1 MNVAEKIEGC
11 FRVYAAAPDAAGGG
25 FHAAVVV
32 RKWAPSR
39 GPVTEVF
46 RDERLEDGA
55 VWPLADVA
63 LAFALEVGVAA
74 IHAQQVMRDY
84 RRQVRSA
91 ARLRRASRVKPERP
105 AVPMSDET
113 EKRVL

>member
-1 MNVAEKIEGC
+1 MNVAEQTEGF

-32 RKWAPSR
+32 RKLAPSR
-39 GPVTEVF
+39 GPTTKVF

-55 VWPLADVA
+55 VWPLAEVA

-84 RRQVRSA
+84 RRQVRSV
-91 ARLRRASRVKPERP
+91 ARLRRASRVKPELP
-105 AVPMSDET
+105 VLPMSEAS